1 MIIQDVTDD
10 SKCCCSCKHNI
21 RTFDKDMHCTCTC
34 ERDGHYIGY
43 VANFGDVCDEWEKT
57 NTGGNYAESEE

>member
-21 RTFDKDMHCTCTC
+21 RTFDKDMHCTCIC
-34 ERDGHYIGY
+34 EKDGHYIGY

-57 NTGGNYAESEE
+57 NEGKSVL